1 MTLKELSAVEENAI
15 NVSFELFP
23 PNSDKA
29 EVRLFETVSRLAKLQ
44 PDFISVTYGAG
55 GSTRERTL
63 RTVRRIADETDVE
76 VAAHMTC
83 VDAKRDVVD
92 DIVSEFQSYG
102 IRRFVALRGDPAA
115 GVGEKYAPTE
125 GGYANAAELVAGMRK
140 LADFDISVAA
150 YPEKHPES
158 PTVDAD
164 IDMLKRKVDAGANRA
179 ITQFFFDNDDFERYV
194 DRVRAAGIDIPIV
207 PGILPI
213 HHFGKVASFSG
224 KCGSSIPSWLVDRF
238 DRLDEDPGTRALVAA
253 AVAAEQ
259 VSDLAGRGV
268 TDFHFYTMNKAELSV
283 AICRLLGI
291 HENGDDHHL
300 AA

>member
-83 VDAKRDVVD
+83 VDAKREVVD

-115 GVGEKYAPTE
+115 GVGKEYAPTE

-194 DRVRAAGIDIPIV
+194 ERVRAAGIDIPIV

>member
-194 DRVRAAGIDIPIV
+194 ERVRAAGIDIPIV

-268 TDFHFYTMNKAELSV
+268 ADFHFYTMNKAELSV